1 MSPDAP
7 LQMTAQ
13 DETSSR
19 TTATSGRVVCIGGA
33 GIDRKYRAHR
43 PIEPGTSNPVAS
55 AHCFGGVARNV
66 AENLA
71 RLGVSTSLVTLVGD
85 DENGRA
91 ILRHLEGLG
100 VSTRWCRISRHCGT
114 AEYVAVLE
122 PDGELAVG
130 VADMAIFDGLLPER
144 LGDLW
149 PELPSATWT
158 FADCN
163 LPAPTLLEL
172 AARAYR
178 RRFALAV
185 DAVSTAKVMRLPHD
199 LTGIDLLF
207 LNLDEAKAVL
217 APEAVS
223 FASPEAAASAIVGRG
238 AARVVVTCGAAG
250 LVAADAGGAEWLGP
264 SAAEVVDVT
273 GAGDAL
279 IAGTLAGLVRGC
291 SLAQAAQ
298 FGMMAAALTIEHPA
312 SVRPDLSLA
321 MIESR
326 LPPSIS

>member
-1 MSPDAP
+1 
-7 LQMTAQ
+7 MTAQ
-13 DETSSR
+13 DETFSR
-19 TTATSGRVVCIGGA
+19 IAPVPGRIVCIGGA

-43 PIEPGTSNPVAS
+43 PVEPGTSNPVAS

-66 AENLA
+66 AENLS

-91 ILRHLEGLG
+91 VLRHMEGLG
-100 VSTRWCRISRHCGT
+100 VSTGRCMISRARGT
-114 AEYVAVLE
+114 AEYVAVLG

-130 VADMAIFDGLLPER
+130 VADMEIFDDLLPER

-163 LPAPTLLEL
+163 LPPPTLLEL

-178 RRFALAV
+178 HRFALAV
-185 DAVSTAKVMRLPHD
+185 DAVSTAKIMRLPQD

-207 LNLDEAKAVL
+207 LNLDEAKAAL

-238 AARVVVTCGAAG
+238 AARVIVTCGAAG
-250 LVAADAGGAEWLGP
+250 LVAADAGGVEWLGA

-279 IAGTLAGLVRGC
+279 IAGTLVGLVRGR
-291 SLAQAAQ
+291 SLAEAAR

-312 SVRPDLSLA
+312 SVRPDLSVA
-321 MIESR
+321 MVESR
-326 LPPSIS
+326 LPAFIS